1 MDAIP
6 SVGPFVGD
14 APEDRHAER
23 VVGDMLTCLDD
34 FAATVEPQLLA
45 AMGAHIPGSVKGQE
59 RFLVRLRAVPSPAII
74 NIAAVFG
81 KRCRFAILL
90 SLWEKDEFGGA
101 NVISCSAVADGPGT
115 EKRASLVRWRIS
127 RHALIRLV
135 QRSQAH
141 DAVKL
146 LSVMRV
152 LAGAVILA
160 LADSGLIEDKPGVL
174 KVPFTGGIAV
184 LELPEPGALIVV
196 KTILPPPLEVAAG
209 VAPSS

>member
-6 SVGPFVGD
+6 SVGPFVGE

-23 VVGDMLTCLDD
+23 IVGEMLTYLDD

-59 RFLVRLRAVPSPAII
+59 RFLARLRAVPSPAII
-74 NIAAVFG
+74 NVAAVFG

-101 NVISCSAVADGPGT
+101 NVVFCTASADGPGT
-115 EKRASLVRWRIS
+115 EKRDSLVRWRIS
-127 RHALIRLV
+127 RHALVRLV

-141 DAVKL
+141 DAIKL
-146 LSVMRV
+146 LNVMRV
-152 LAGAVILA
+152 MARAVIIA
-160 LADSGLIEDKPGVL
+160 LTDSGLLEDKPGSI
-174 KVPFTGGIAV
+174 KVPFAGGVAV
-184 LELPEPGALIVV
+184 LELPESGALIVV
-196 KTILPPPLEVAAG
+196 KTILPPQGTA
-209 VAPSS
+209 